1 MVTRHA
7 AALALVAPVER
18 SPWYTRSEAAEYA
31 QVSPRTVDE
40 ARRRGELVASR
51 IAGRGR
57 HRYHRSDLDR
67 WLGGGGRLL
76 RVLNGGAA

>member
-7 AALALVAPVER
+7 ATLASVAPVEH
-18 SPWYTRSEAAEYA
+18 SPWYTRASAARYA
-31 QVSPRTVDE
+31 HVSPRTVDE

-57 HRYHRSDLDR
+57 HRYHRADLDR
-67 WLGGGGRLL
+67 WIGGGRLHL
-76 RVLNGGAA
+76 VIGGAA